1 MFNKLYITLIDEKWD
16 VLKEKLLVKSIPR
29 SGELIYIVEQEQY
42 YKVLNVIHN
51 IGKKQDIF
59 VVIENYYKNS

>member
-1 MFNKLYITLIDEKWD
+1 MFGKSYITLIDEKWEVVKD
-16 VLKEKLLVKSIPR
+16 KLFVKSIPK

>member
-1 MFNKLYITLIDEKWD
+1 MFGKSYITLIDEKWEVVKD
-16 VLKEKLLVKSIPR
+16 KLFVKSIPR